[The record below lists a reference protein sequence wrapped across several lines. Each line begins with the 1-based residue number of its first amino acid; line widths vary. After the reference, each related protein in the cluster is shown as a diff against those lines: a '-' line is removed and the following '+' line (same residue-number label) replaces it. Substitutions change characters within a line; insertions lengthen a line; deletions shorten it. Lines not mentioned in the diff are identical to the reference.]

1 MRRVGGASPP
11 DLQQRRAL
19 AAGAAYRPSLSPCLC
34 ALAKLGQKHGV
45 SPHLAPS
52 PRWTS
57 ELRRGD
63 VFYLDRVSIRLEAR
77 AAPIAARSHSFPRD
91 PSL

>member
-1 MRRVGGASPP
+1 MRLVGGASPP

-19 AAGAAYRPSLSPCLC
+19 AAGAANRLNW
-34 ALAKLGQKHGV
+34 AKSMGC
-45 SPHLAPS
+45 PHTWRRRL
-52 PRWTS
+52 RWAS

-63 VFYLDRVSIRLEAR
+63 VFYLDRLSIRLEAR